1 MAHAMVAP
9 AREEKNQTMS
19 TKSFALVV
27 VFSVLCGSCASSLF
41 PKKVECCERTA
52 KCCYGQM
59 CCLPRYAKASGHE
72 PKAFT
77 PEAPVVYGAAQ
88 DLEPRPGEAIVKP
101 GLLARLF
108 PFLRE
113 DEPQP
118 PKGGQKP
125 PTEQP
130 PEDKGFFSRLWP
142 F

>member
-9 AREEKNQTMS
+9 VLEEKNRTMG

-27 VFSVLCGSCASSLF
+27 VFSVLCGSCGVSLF
-41 PKKVECCERTA
+41 PKKVECCEQTA

-59 CCLPRYAKASGHE
+59 CCLPRYAKAAGRE

-88 DLEPRPGEAIVKP
+88 DLEPRPGETIVRP
-101 GLLARLF
+101 GLIARLF

-113 DEPQP
+113 DEPQQ

-125 PTEQP
+125 TPAQSQE
-130 PEDKGFFSRLWP
+130 EEGFFDRLWP